1 MRCKW
6 RLPSWNAGFYWPF
19 LRLAQTPGEHVKRR
33 LSVRHLARTHG
44 VRFSFVMDVRRVK
57 KIAHIVRSHTCH
69 NAHRVHILTLAEH
82 AGRSLRGV
90 AAIHAAGPEK
100 KVPSA
105 RGVHDH
111 EESISCL
118 GSFGPAL
125 AAFGSGAGVCRR
137 LRDAYVARDL
147 SSSPNERGATGL
159 VPVAPFRWFAD

>member
-6 RLPSWNAGFYWPF
+6 RLPSWNTGFYWVF

-57 KIAHIVRSHTCH
+57 KSAHFVRSHTCH

-111 EESISCL
+111 EESISRL

-125 AAFGSGAGVCRR
+125 AAFGSGAGLRRR
-137 LRDAYVARDL
+137 LRDADVARGFT
-147 SSSPNERGATGL
+147 SSPNERGATGL
-159 VPVAPFRWFAD
+159 VPVAPFAWDC